1 MVTSTQSCILLH
13 TRAHTSKHDWSRHA
27 CLSKKITTIPHHTH
41 ARTPTH
47 TAKAGLEHAH
57 CDCKK
62 TRVGKATH
70 TICEQRRVGARN
82 VCPPQHICSYS
93 HRRPTGGELQCHT
106 HVHTN
111 THKYRRVSTAVLHAA
126 KTRLVLPCARVVSA
140 LCCTPCEWFVCC
152 GASLRDASHSI
163 HGVHA
168 CCVCEIVLL
177 SFSPVALCFPW
188 ALVHLPRPCDGTMGG
203 LPPTSALSFQLSS

>member
-106 HVHTN
+106 HIHTN

-126 KTRLVLPCARVVSA
+126 KTRLVCLVFVWEKPVHHTVIHKMNRSQPQSAESIVV
-140 LCCTPCEWFVCC
+140 
-152 GASLRDASHSI
+152 ASPIMSRAEMTTRS
-163 HGVHA
+163 
-168 CCVCEIVLL
+168 
-177 SFSPVALCFPW
+177 
-188 ALVHLPRPCDGTMGG
+188 
-203 LPPTSALSFQLSS
+203 